1 MSRPGPTTGV
11 PIASIKTP
19 NHSKPDQDAVAGL
32 AASIREV
39 GLLCPPTVDHVEG
52 GGYILVAG
60 RRRLAACYSLGWER
74 IPVHI
79 RDQAKAYQDPGVK
92 GQRHREEHS
101 ETLLE
106 LATIHENLEREHLGG
121 ESRRALRERSNE
133 LLAELGYVR
142 GSGGRRPGAGARKT
156 SKAAGSEGAAKRQR
170 RSRGRDNQ
178 NDVTTPG
185 ANPVIPGSAVTA
197 AVGGVTQRSAQ
208 GRGTR
213 GISSATKAR
222 DDEVLRLSKEGKST
236 GEIASILGVPGERV
250 SESKGRLGIAATR
263 SRKPKSSPAIP
274 PEHMEPK
281 VAPVAV
287 EPPSSGPSR
296 ERYTVTVDL
305 AQVAD
310 TLWQARASGS
320 TACGE
325 GATDL
330 DAHADLVAKMKGLRS
345 CKTS

>member
-39 GLLCPPTVDHVEG
+39 GLLCPPTVDHVDG

-92 GQRHREEHS
+92 GQRHRQEHS
-101 ETLLE
+101 GALLE

-142 GSGGRRPGAGARKT
+142 GSGGARPGAGARKPRT
-156 SKAAGSEGAAKRQR
+156 PTRGQADKAAKR
-170 RSRGRDNQ
+170 SDNQ
-178 NDVTTPG
+178 NDVTTPVT
-185 ANPVIPGSAVTA
+185 NPVIPGSAVTA

-213 GISSATKAR
+213 GISAATKAR

-250 SESKGRLGIAATR
+250 SESKGRLGIAAPR
-263 SRKPKSSPAIP
+263 ARKTKDSPAIP
-274 PEHMEPK
+274 PEHMDPK
-281 VAPVAV
+281 VAPAPA
-287 EPPSSGPSR
+287 EPKSTDVPATLGR
-296 ERYTVTVDL
+296 FTVDV
-305 AQVAD
+305 AQVQENR
-310 TLWQARASGS
+310 W
-320 TACGE
+320 TATAMKPAPAATGE
-325 GATDL
+325 GATAD
-330 DAHADLVAKMKGLRS
+330 DALMALVSVRRA
-345 CKTS
+345 TP